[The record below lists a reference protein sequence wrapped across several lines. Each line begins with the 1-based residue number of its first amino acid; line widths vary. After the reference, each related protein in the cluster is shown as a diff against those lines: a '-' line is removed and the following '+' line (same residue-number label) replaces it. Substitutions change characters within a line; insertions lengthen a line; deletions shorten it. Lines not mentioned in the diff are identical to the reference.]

1 MSAWD
6 WIKTIGIVSAVII
19 ADISTDGV
27 AMIAKIVVA
36 LGDAYDFINKF
47 ANLNK
52 LEAIGKT
59 L

>member
-6 WIKTIGIVSAVII
+6 WIKTIGIVSAEII
-19 ADISTDGV
+19 VDIATEGGG
-27 AMIAKIVVA
+27 MIIEIYVA
-36 LGDAYDFINKF
+36 LGTASDFINKF